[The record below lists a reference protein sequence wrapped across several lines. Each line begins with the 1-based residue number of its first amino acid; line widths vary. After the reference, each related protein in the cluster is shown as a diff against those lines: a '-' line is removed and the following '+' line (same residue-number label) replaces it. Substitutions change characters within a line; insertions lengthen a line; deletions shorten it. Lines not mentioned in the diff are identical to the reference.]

1 MNAKVLTSQMKVTCR
16 PAVLGQALQVVS
28 RAISSRT
35 TLPILN
41 NILIETTPDGLAL
54 TATNL
59 EIGIR
64 KLVPAE
70 VASEGSTTAPARLL
84 TDFVG
89 TLPDD
94 DLEMTL
100 DVATQSLNLRCAR
113 FDTHIKCIEAEEFP
127 PGPRP
132 DEGDRLE
139 VALDDL
145 VAAVEQ
151 TQMAASTDEAR
162 PVLTGVLVQV
172 QGGGLTLAAT
182 DGHRLAVR
190 KLAAAGPTDL
200 EASLIVPARALAELA
215 RVLKGE
221 PGKVEIIISKARNQV
236 FFRAGSSEVSQR
248 VTLEYKAGYFT
259 VDAFELGSDGLLVPR
274 AQGILQPF
282 TSPEMAAYPADAID
296 ARRLW
301 VSARESYGG
310 LSYNTKLVPSELA
323 PKTWQDL
330 LKPQYRGKMAF
341 PGSPT
346 TSAEWVGVLLTTYGE
361 DFVRKL
367 GTQDIRVY
375 KMTARALQNLV
386 SSGEV
391 AIAARASN
399 AHVAEDRRK
408 NAPVAWV
415 APGPVPVTSTV
426 AAVAARP
433 PHPHAAMLMVDF
445 LLSEEGQ
452 RMYQEIGYNSARK
465 GLEDRDT
472 PKEKV
477 YFTQRATFV
486 EDFETW
492 AELFRA
498 VFVNKR

>member
-1 MNAKVLTSQMKVTCR
+1 MKVTCR

-41 NILIETTPDGLAL
+41 NILIETTSDGLAL

-70 VASEGSTTAPARLL
+70 VSVEGSTTAPARLL

-100 DVATQSLNLRCAR
+100 DPATQSLALRCAR

-145 VAAVEQ
+145 VGAVEQ

-172 QGGGLTLAAT
+172 QGGNLTLAAT

-190 KLAAAGPTDL
+190 KLAAAGSSDL
-200 EASLIVPARALAELA
+200 EASLIVPARALAELS

-221 PGKVEIIISKARNQV
+221 PGKVEVIISKARNQV
-236 FFRAGSSEVSQR
+236 FFRAGSSEQTSRLIDGNYPNYAQVIPSKSSTKVKVSTSELTQTVRAVSLFARDSANVIR
-248 VTLEYKAGYFT
+248 VKAQAGTLVLSATTNEVGDSKA
-259 VDAFELGSDGLLVPR
+259 
-274 AQGILQPF
+274 
-282 TSPEMAAYPADAID
+282 EMAADVDGSEIQIAFNARYVLDA
-296 ARRLW
+296 L
-301 VSARESYGG
+301 
-310 LSYNTKLVPSELA
+310 
-323 PKTWQDL
+323 
-330 LKPQYRGKMAF
+330 
-341 PGSPT
+341 
-346 TSAEWVGVLLTTYGE
+346 GVIGE
-361 DFVRKL
+361 D
-367 GTQDIRVY
+367 
-375 KMTARALQNLV
+375 
-386 SSGEV
+386 EV
-391 AIAARASN
+391 ELLFDGPLS
-399 AHVAEDRRK
+399 
-408 NAPVAWV
+408 
-415 APGPVPVTSTV
+415 PGLM
-426 AAVAARP
+426 RP
-433 PHPHAAMLMVDF
+433 PGKEHYLYVIMPVRVAM
-445 LLSEEGQ
+445 S
-452 RMYQEIGYNSARK
+452 
-465 GLEDRDT
+465 
-472 PKEKV
+472 
-477 YFTQRATFV
+477 
-486 EDFETW
+486 
-492 AELFRA
+492 
-498 VFVNKR
+498 